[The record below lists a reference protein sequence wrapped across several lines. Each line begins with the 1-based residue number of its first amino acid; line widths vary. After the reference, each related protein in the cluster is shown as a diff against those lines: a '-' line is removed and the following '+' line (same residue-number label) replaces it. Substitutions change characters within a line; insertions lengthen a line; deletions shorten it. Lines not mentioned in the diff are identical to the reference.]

1 MIAVVLPSISSTTR
15 GFRLLD
21 TNSGRTIDISEAN
34 LKQAMK
40 DKKISIENLD
50 LIDGS
55 IVGINGTIDRYTK
68 CLPDNTIVN
77 KKLNTVVVINRIEEI
92 GFTISDYKGI
102 IKKVRAANLVD
113 YAKQYGIANGKLIN
127 AEGQTY
133 VSSIYG
139 NYPVIT
145 LEEAGIHRETIKTEN
160 KPIQITQDSENKKES
175 EIDRLFN
182 QTDKGIIARY
192 IKHIQKNYKGNT
204 EEIND
209 ICQKELNNIIKS
221 KSMGQSQVNNSYS
234 AAAKIITIMKFI
246 ESEENIKKIFGDE
259 ITDIFKD
266 FLENEIPI
274 TSNFIL
280 MLYMKL
286 VENKEEA
293 LIFIFGENYR
303 QPINCAVK
311 QFEENNKYSN
321 LKGLITQFS
330 EFSDNTEVLSLI
342 AQELEN
348 LTQDK
353 SNKATDVF
361 NGELGEVEITPQSQL
376 DIEERVLTKQSD
388 TDSKLEI
395 SEVFNNNTEEITDKF
410 ELYKSLCRN
419 NTPPDH
425 IAITIT
431 NDIINRET
439 SYEDLSRKQ
448 KYRVDQAIEIMQKL
462 ENKRLGKSEDTDSSN
477 LEQTKKSKQ
486 SLDDEVN
493 NTYTLDEHPEIRDK
507 VNKLLNKADSVE
519 MQAVLE
525 KHPYVLKICYSILK
539 YSKASDKQLK
549 HINSAIEILNNQ

>member
-34 LKQAMK
+34 LKQAIK

-145 LEEAGIHRETIKTEN
+145 LEEAGIHRETNKTEN
-160 KPIQITQDSENKKES
+160 KPTQVTQNNENKKES

-182 QTDKGIIARY
+182 QIDKGIIARY
-192 IKHIQKNYKGNT
+192 IKYIQKNYKGNT

-209 ICQKELNNIIKS
+209 ICQKELNNITKS

-234 AAAKIITIMKFI
+234 AATKIITIMKLI

-259 ITDIFKD
+259 LTDIFKD

-286 VENKEEA
+286 VENREEA
-293 LIFIFGENYR
+293 LIFIFGENYK
-303 QPINCAVK
+303 QPINCDVK

-321 LKGLITQFS
+321 LRGLITQFS
-330 EFSDNTEVLSLI
+330 
-342 AQELEN
+342 ELEN

-353 SNKATDVF
+353 SNKAADVF
-361 NGELGEVEITPQSQL
+361 SGELGDVEITPQSQL

-388 TDSKLEI
+388 TAGKLEI
-395 SEVFNNNTEEITDKF
+395 SEVFNNDVEEIETADKF
-410 ELYKSLCRN
+410 ELYKRLCKN

-439 SYEDLSRKQ
+439 SYEGLSRKQ
-448 KYRVDQAIEIMQKL
+448 KYRVDQAIGIMQKL

-477 LEQTKKSKQ
+477 SEQTKKSEQ
-486 SLDDEVN
+486 SSDDEVN

-549 HINSAIEILNNQ
+549 HINGAIEILNNQ